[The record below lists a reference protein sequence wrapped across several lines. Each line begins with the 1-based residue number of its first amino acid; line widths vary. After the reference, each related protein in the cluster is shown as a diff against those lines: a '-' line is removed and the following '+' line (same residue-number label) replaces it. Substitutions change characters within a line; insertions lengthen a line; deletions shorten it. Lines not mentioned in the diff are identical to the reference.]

1 MKKLNNT
8 FLIDKQDDADINS
21 VLENTFSCEDSNSMF
36 SNIYKIIEWEMSEW
50 FIKKGVKQKKEDFY
64 IYIESL
70 PDFFKAYTVENDKFL
85 RISVKHKIKADKEGY
100 KKIKSRFTI
109 KNFKPSYKSLVNG
122 LNLIKIINYME
133 IADVPNTELINV
145 NINTEVNLFLPSK
158 DEFEIYLIDM
168 FNIINVNLKLKLTGT
183 NV

>member
-8 FLIDKQDDADINS
+8 FLIDKKDD
-21 VLENTFSCEDSNSMF
+21 VNTNTIMNIIFDTEETNSMF

-64 IYIESL
+64 IYVESL

-85 RISVKHKIKADKEGY
+85 RVCVKHKIKVDKEGY
-100 KKIKSRFTI
+100 KKVKSKFII
-109 KNFKPSYKSLVNG
+109 KNFKSTYKSIVNG

-133 IADVPNTELINV
+133 ITDVPKTKLINV
-145 NINTEVNLFLPSK
+145 NINTEINLFLPSK
-158 DEFEIYLIDM
+158 EEFETYLIDI
-168 FNIINVNLKLKLTGT
+168 FNIINENFKLKLTST